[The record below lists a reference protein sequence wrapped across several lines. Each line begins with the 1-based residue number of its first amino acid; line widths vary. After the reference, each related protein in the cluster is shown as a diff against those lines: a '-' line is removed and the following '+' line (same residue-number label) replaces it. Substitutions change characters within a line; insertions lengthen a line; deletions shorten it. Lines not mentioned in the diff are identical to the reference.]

1 MKMSEIAAGQWY
13 NLRGDIVEV
22 TELEAGKTPRGTT
35 VHYILREKRRER
47 GALDVGESGS
57 MGIVN
62 FASWASP
69 TAARA

>member
-22 TELEAGKTPRGTT
+22 TELEPGKTPRGTT
-35 VHYILREKRRER
+35 VYFILRKKTRER

-62 FASWASP
+62 FASWAAP